1 MTAGPRR
8 FGSTWKAMTRMQ
20 TRVWRDWRRR
30 ANISVMNSSSDC
42 GCDERQSC
50 ISGWTARNR
59 KRRESKNCW
68 RGRRKEAR
76 PARNPV
82 EKRHNDVL
90 EDVLRRI
97 GEHERFVLTSHA
109 RPDGDAV
116 GSALACCQILRSMG
130 KHADVVLHDGVPR
143 IYQPLPFADTVVRAE
158 RVNGNYEAAII
169 LECDSIQRTRL
180 QGLENSFLISIDHH
194 VSGRPFANVNWIDP
208 KAAATAEMVYR
219 LAREAGV
226 KISPEIATCLY
237 TAVLTDTGSF
247 MFEGTNE
254 HTFELARELVLAGA
268 DPAHCAR
275 NIYFGHSTAK
285 MRLLGAALSNLH
297 REGPLAWISV
307 SQEQMQRCHAKEEDC
322 EGLVNYALSMQGVEV
337 ALFFR
342 ELPDGRFR
350 VSLRSKG
357 KVDVATV
364 AERFGGGG
372 HQCASGCALD
382 GPLSAA
388 TERVL
393 AELRLGSSLQ

>member
-1 MTAGPRR
+1 ML
-8 FGSTWKAMTRMQ
+8 K
-20 TRVWRDWRRR
+20 
-30 ANISVMNSSSDC
+30 
-42 GCDERQSC
+42 
-50 ISGWTARNR
+50 
-59 KRRESKNCW
+59 
-68 RGRRKEAR
+68 
-76 PARNPV
+76 
-82 EKRHNDVL
+82 DVL
-90 EDVLRRI
+90 KEIEQRNKFL
-97 GEHERFVLTSHA
+97 LTSHA
-109 RPDGDAV
+109 RPDGDAI
-116 GSALACCQILRSMG
+116 GSALACCQILRTMG
-130 KHADVVLHDGVPR
+130 KEAEVVLRDGVPR
-143 IYQPLPFADTVVRAE
+143 IYQPLPFAEQVIQTD
-158 RVNGNYEAAII
+158 RVNGSYEAAII

-180 QGLENSFLISIDHH
+180 QGLENSFLINIDHH
-194 VSGRPFANVNWIDP
+194 MSGRPFAHVNWIDP
-208 KAAATAEMVYR
+208 KAVATAEMVYR

-226 KISPEIATCLY
+226 KISADIATCLY

-275 NIYFGHSTAK
+275 NVYFGHSTAK

-297 REGPLAWISV
+297 REGALAWISV
-307 SQEQMQRCHAKEEDC
+307 TQEQMLRCHAKEEDC

-342 ELPDGRFR
+342 ELADGRFR

-382 GPLSAA
+382 GPLPVAA
-388 TERVL
+388 ARIIK
-393 AELRLGSSLQ
+393 ELRLGPSVQ